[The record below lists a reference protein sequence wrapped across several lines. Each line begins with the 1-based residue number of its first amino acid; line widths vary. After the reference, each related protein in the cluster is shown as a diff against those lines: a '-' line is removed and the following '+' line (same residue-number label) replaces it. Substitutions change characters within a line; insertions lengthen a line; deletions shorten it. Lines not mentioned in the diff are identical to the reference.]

1 MNGFKK
7 NVVTRKYKMLIER
20 EAVDGTRTESMMTV
34 EAESESA
41 AMMMVPDGAIFIE
54 FVQMSTDS

>member
-1 MNGFKK
+1 MKGFKK

-20 EAVDGTRTESMMTV
+20 EAVDGTRTENMITV

-41 AMMMVPDGAIFIE
+41 AMMMVPEGAIFVE
-54 FVQMSTDS
+54 FIQMNAEK